1 MKDWGDRWSFSMQ
14 PTDTCVISPNR
25 YLAQY
30 PDSSYHYDVIPQKL
44 VLTDFMCYRQAELNF
59 AGIHVACLAG
69 VNGAGKSALLDAVTW
84 ALWGKA
90 RARRDDELIRLGEDE
105 VSVELTFGLG
115 EQAYR
120 VLRQRK
126 AGKRGNSLL
135 DFQIQESSSPMRGT
149 EGGKPW
155 RSIAE
160 STIRDTQ
167 AKIEHVLRL
176 DYDTFVNSAFLRQGH
191 ADEFTVKTPAERKRV
206 LGDILGLDRW
216 AEYEERTKARLR
228 TVESEVRVV
237 ELRLEEIEAELARRP
252 EYEAELGAAKKAV
265 EELSAALEKA
275 QAAYQQVETARTE
288 LRHAESQIAELG
300 ERVAQAEREL
310 TELAEERAEGEGR
323 LAEYDALLSRA
334 REIKAGYTAYQQ
346 AVEQER
352 ALGAKLHQSVELN
365 ERRAALEAQLAEA
378 RYAVETEREVIAR
391 RIPELEARLP
401 DEALVAEYEEAQAQ
415 LTHLRQLSEG
425 REAARD
431 DLAHIAEEQAA
442 LQVRNESLRVEMDAL
457 KEKIAQLEQ
466 AGAECPLCTQPLTE
480 EHRVQL
486 LSQFQAEGR
495 DKGDTFRENQATAKA
510 LAEQARALERQ
521 IDESGALLNE
531 LPALQR
537 QEATLTERVE
547 QGLQAKED
555 LESDRAELAALEKRL
570 ADRDYGHEAQ
580 TEMAQVLAQAEALGY
595 DAAAYEAARQAV
607 TDGQPFA
614 EQKVRLDAAQ
624 AGKKDEQAALKRLEK
639 TEKRLDKQI
648 EDDQARCREL
658 EKTAEELQVRLKDA
672 QAVEAELRRVRGE
685 EAAAR
690 QRLGAAQQSLEAC
703 KSLERQ
709 RDDKRRRRDE
719 LAEEQ
724 SIYDELRMAFGVKGV
739 PAMIIEAAV
748 PEIEVEANRLLAR
761 MTGGRMHVRF
771 DTQRETQA
779 GEVRETL
786 EIRIA
791 DELGTR
797 EYSLYSGGEAFRVN
811 FAIRIALSRL
821 LARRAGAQLQTLVI
835 DEGFGTQDA
844 QGRERLVEAIN
855 AIQDDFV
862 RVLVITHIDELKD
875 AFPVR
880 IEVTKTPDGSVVE
893 VV

>member
-1 MKDWGDRWSFSMQ
+1 M
-14 PTDTCVISPNR
+14 
-25 YLAQY
+25 
-30 PDSSYHYDVIPQKL
+30 IPQKL
-44 VLTDFMCYRQAELNF
+44 SLANFMCYRQVELNF

-69 VNGAGKSALLDAVTW
+69 PNGAGKSALLDAITW

-105 VSVELTFGLG
+105 MTVELTFDLG
-115 EQAYR
+115 PQTYR

-126 AGKRGNSLL
+126 AGKRGSSLL
-135 DFQIQESSSPMRGT
+135 DFQVQETSSSVGGT
-149 EGGKPW
+149 EGGEVRW
-155 RSIAE
+155 RSISE
-160 STIRDTQ
+160 SIIRDTQ
-167 AKIEHVLRL
+167 TKIERVLRL
-176 DYDTFVNSAFLRQGH
+176 DYDTFVNSAFLRQGR

-216 AEYEERTKARLR
+216 AEYEERVKARLR
-228 TVESEVRVV
+228 TIESEVRAV
-237 ELRLEEIEAELARRP
+237 ELRLEEIETELVLRP
-252 EYEAELGAAKKAV
+252 EYEAELEAANKAV
-265 EELSAALEKA
+265 EELSAALEQA
-275 QAAYQQVETARTE
+275 QADYQQVETARTE
-288 LRHAESQIAELG
+288 LRHVEAQIDELG
-300 ERVAQAEREL
+300 ERIVQAEQ
-310 TELAEERAEGEGR
+310 ELASLAKERASRERR
-323 LAEYDALLSRA
+323 LAECEDLLGQA
-334 REIKAGYTAYQQ
+334 KEIEAGYAAYQQ

-352 ALGAKLHQSVELN
+352 ALGTKLKQSVELN
-365 ERRAALEAQLAEA
+365 ERRMQLEAQLTEA
-378 RYAVETEREVIAR
+378 RHDLEKEREVIAR

-401 DEALVAEYEEAQAQ
+401 DEALVAEYEEVQAQ
-415 LTHLRQLSEG
+415 LAHLQQLLES

-431 DLAHIAEEQAA
+431 DLVHIAEERAVLQA
-442 LQVRNESLRVEMDAL
+442 RNESLRLEMDAL

-466 AGAECPLCTQPLTE
+466 ASAECPLCTQPLTE
-480 EHRVQL
+480 DHRVEL
-486 LSQFQAEGR
+486 LSRFQAEGR
-495 DKGDTFRENQATAKA
+495 DKGDTYRGNQARAKT
-510 LAEQARALERQ
+510 LADQAQALERQ
-521 IDESGALLNE
+521 IGESNALLDE

-537 QEATLTERVE
+537 RGATLTERVG
-547 QGLQAKED
+547 QGLRVKEE
-555 LESDRAELAALEKRL
+555 LENARVGLAALEQRL
-570 ADRDYGHEAQ
+570 ANRDYGHEVQA
-580 TEMAQVLAQAEALGY
+580 EMAQVLAQAEELGY

-607 TDGQPFA
+607 AVGQPFA
-614 EQKVRLDAAQ
+614 EQKVRLDAAR
-624 AGKKDEQAALKRLEK
+624 AGKKDERAALKRLQK
-639 TEKRLDKQI
+639 NEKRLHNQI
-648 EDDQARCREL
+648 EDHQARREEL

-672 QAVEAELRRVRGE
+672 QAVEAELQRVRGE

-703 KSLERQ
+703 KGLEQQ
-709 RDDKRRRRDE
+709 RNDKRERRDE
-719 LAEEQ
+719 LIEEQ
-724 SIYDELRMAFGVKGV
+724 SVYDDLRTAFGVRGV

-786 EIRIA
+786 EIKIA

-797 EYSLYSGGEAFRVN
+797 EYSLYSGGEAFRVD

-855 AIQDDFV
+855 AIQDDFAC
-862 RVLVITHIDELKD
+862 VLVITHIDELKD
-875 AFPVR
+875 AFPAR
-880 IEVTKTPDGSVVE
+880 IEVTKTPEGSLAE